1 MRNRPPRKTFL
12 PLPIST
18 VLLALASLAP
28 ANAEIGPC
36 KPDGDTGMICGEGNG
51 AARVIEG
58 SISPSKRLALAWR
71 FVDGPPTEAPSDT
84 QPIEDLVIRLRD
96 GAILA
101 KQEGEFWEIP
111 NVGRVNR
118 VFEAATWSPN
128 SRLMI
133 ETIHYR
139 FDTGTMDVYAFDA
152 HDKVAGPLSLFKI
165 VEPAVRARLKQRV
178 KDVEPYVFSTS
189 FGRRDIAIDDK
200 GVVRASVTMWV
211 PKMGPQAHYRV
222 TLQVTEKNGALGAKI
237 LSIMP
242 SRKEL

>member
-1 MRNRPPRKTFL
+1 MLPRKTL
-12 PLPIST
+12 LPICT
-18 VLLALASLAP
+18 ALLAFASLAP
-28 ANAEIGPC
+28 ASAEIGPC

-51 AARVIEG
+51 GARVVEG
-58 SISPSKRLALAWR
+58 TISPSKRLALAWR
-71 FVDGPPTEAPSDT
+71 FADNPPTEAPSDT

-152 HDKVAGPLSLFKI
+152 HDKVTGPLSLFKI

-178 KDVEPYVFSTS
+178 KDDKLYVFSAS
-189 FGRRDIAIDDK
+189 FGPHNITIDDN
-200 GVVRASVTMWV
+200 GLVHASVTMWV
-211 PKMGPQAHYRV
+211 PKMGPEAHYRV
-222 TLQVTEKNGALGAKI
+222 TLQVTRKDGDLGARI
-237 LSIMP
+237 LSIAP
-242 SRKEL
+242 SREKS